1 MEVEC
6 LEYGQLWGSGPVL
19 VHLMGDMAK
28 GVHLAEYFAVS
39 GELMA
44 ADLNVEHDVWTAL
57 TTTYI
62 KGYLDI
68 VKVLPEQTRIEAAS
82 LVALP

>member
-28 GVHLAEYFAVS
+28 GVHLAEYFADR
-39 GELMA
+39 GELVA
-44 ADLNVEHDVWTAL
+44 ADLDVEHARSTAL
-57 TTTYI
+57 TTASI
-62 KGYLDI
+62 MGYLDI
-68 VKVLPEQTRIEAAS
+68 VKALLAA
-82 LVALP
+82 